1 MSQVINIDR
10 LLELA
15 AIDLSTEPCRFSDLK
30 ESRDEFMRMALTTD
44 MDDIARDQI
53 VRRLRYLELASK
65 VFNVQGYLPESSISP
80 FLERQKCAVFPQNDS
95 PFLKKV
101 SEISTWIIGRFSLED
116 CVAEM
121 RHGPGVVSEGL
132 MSYDKWL
139 ACMPATEL
147 SDMLDPLRRLP
158 RLAVPCRCSKYYDV
172 PKTAWKRRG
181 ICAEPA
187 SLQFVQQ
194 GIGRFI
200 ARRLRP
206 FTDLRD
212 QSRNREAA
220 SNFAW
225 NTIDLSGASDS
236 ISIAHADFI
245 GPIELELA
253 VLDYRSE
260 WCYVPRVGMIELDS
274 LASMGNGF
282 CFPYLTL
289 AVVSIIA
296 ATCTEVFGI
305 NPRDRKAV
313 INAFRSHAAVYG
325 DDIVLSSDIDFRVRA
340 ALEQFGFRIN
350 SQKSSLSEGRLR
362 ESCGAFVVDGVEVR
376 NIVRLRDISGET
388 LESLVHLCHVQRA
401 AFMGGLTNV
410 AEWMSGKLGQLAQQH
425 GIKLARLSW
434 NAQRYPGTYGDLSGS
449 MCVFAHPG
457 RSNDPPLSIHRRHQF
472 GYISLPALCKKSR
485 KVDLAWPV
493 GAAVCLWSDGVKVAS
508 PESYGATYLRNRP
521 FRFQAL

>member
-15 AIDLSTEPCRFSDLK
+15 ATDLSTEPCRFSELK
-30 ESRDEFMRMALTTD
+30 ETRDEFMRMALTTD
-44 MDDIARDQI
+44 MDNTARDQV

-80 FLERQKCAVFPQNDS
+80 FLARQKRIALPQNDR
-95 PFLKKV
+95 PFLQRV
-101 SEISTWIIGRFSLED
+101 SDISTWIVGKFSLED
-116 CVAEM
+116 CVPEM
-121 RHGPGVVSEGL
+121 QHGPGAVSEGL
-132 MSYDKWL
+132 TSYDKWL
-139 ACMPATEL
+139 ACMPATEF
-147 SDMLDPLRRLP
+147 SDMLDPLKRLP
-158 RLAVPCRCSKYYDV
+158 RLESPCRCNKYYDV

-194 GIGRFI
+194 GIGRYI
-200 ARRLRP
+200 AKRLRP

-220 SNFAW
+220 LNFAW

-236 ISIAHADFI
+236 IGIGHTDYI
-245 GPIELELA
+245 GPIELEEA

-260 WCYVPRVGMIELDS
+260 WCLMPREGMVELDS

-296 ATCTEVFGI
+296 AICTEVFGI
-305 NPRDRKAV
+305 NPRDRKRV
-313 INAFRSHAAVYG
+313 IDSFRSNAAVYG
-325 DDIVLSSDIDFRVRA
+325 DDIVLSSDIDFQARA
-340 ALEQFGFRIN
+340 ALEQFGFCIN
-350 SQKSSLSEGRLR
+350 SQKSSLLEGRLR

-388 LESLVHLCHVQRA
+388 LESLVHLCHVQRT

-410 AEWMSGKLGQLAQQH
+410 AGWMSGKLELLAQQH
-425 GIKLARLSW
+425 GVKLVKLSW
-434 NAQRYPGTYGDLSGS
+434 NAQHYPGTYGDLSGS
-449 MCVFAHPG
+449 VCVFAHPG
-457 RSNDPPLSIHRRHQF
+457 RSNDPPMSIHRRHQF

-485 KVDLAWPV
+485 KVDLAWPI
-493 GAAVCLWSDGVKVAS
+493 GAAVCLWNNGVKTVN